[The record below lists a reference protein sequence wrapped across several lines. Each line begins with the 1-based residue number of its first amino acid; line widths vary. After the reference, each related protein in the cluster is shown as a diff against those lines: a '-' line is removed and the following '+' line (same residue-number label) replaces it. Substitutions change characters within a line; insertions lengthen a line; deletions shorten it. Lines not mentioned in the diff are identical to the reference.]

1 MRNLRRINLPRPLAR
16 AAVALAAGLA
26 LLTILPA
33 CGGEE
38 QPADRGGLGVTRL
51 VTVTTTDPM
60 SLPGKQL
67 AATTDTVTLWLG
79 PGVARRDVGGGSLLL
94 HAGVDRLTW
103 LDHRAR
109 TWTSQTADEVR
120 EQVAALAADSSA
132 VGLAGDEMD
141 RLKSL
146 LRVAVSAKDTGEER
160 EIAGYRCR
168 RWVVEQRDLADPRRG
183 RGLRPAQ
190 PAGPS
195 HAGRPARRRR
205 GAGRVVAH
213 GRRAGAVDGHHDGD
227 EPPGAH
233 RDTAGVGG
241 QDGGGPGNVHAAGG
255 VPGRG
260 ALSRRARGVS
270 YSPAHPVEWKT
281 GWKGSPIE

>member
-168 RWVVEQRDLADPRRG
+168 RWVVEQRLGDQSTTSEIWLTRDVDVDFGLLNRLARPTLAALPGGDAALVELSRMDGVPVLSTAIMTVMNRRG
-183 RGLRPAQ
+183 RTETRLVSVDKMVVDPGMFMPPAEY
-190 PAGPS
+190 
-195 HAGRPARRRR
+195 R
-205 GAGRVVAH
+205 
-213 GRRAGAVDGHHDGD
+213 
-227 EPPGAH
+227 
-233 RDTAGVGG
+233 
-241 QDGGGPGNVHAAGG
+241 GGG
-255 VPGRG
+255 R
-260 ALSRRARGVS
+260 
-270 YSPAHPVEWKT
+270 
-281 GWKGSPIE
+281 